1 MQYRWISMTL
11 TPLDQ
16 QDPRLR
22 QICAVVAKSQ
32 LRDKQQQLEIDA
44 LLDFVHGVV
53 NKTQRGIRR
62 DPSRPNTVGLAAN
75 QVGIMKQIVVADM
88 AIGRQGYTDIH
99 VLVNPEI
106 LWISKALVNK
116 PEGCVNFP
124 EVWGVPERSRAIKIG
139 AYDRSGNEVEM
150 KLTGWPAVLMQH
162 EIDHLSGRLFIDR
175 LPDPRRAHLVRASEL
190 SEYRRGRGEWNHY
203 VDVSQS
209 VVKPT
214 AN

>member
-1 MQYRWISMTL
+1 MTL

-16 QDPRLR
+16 RDPRLR
-22 QICAVVAKSQ
+22 QVCARLAKGQ

-44 LLDFVHGVV
+44 LLDFVRGVV
-53 NKTQRGIRR
+53 NKTQPGVRR

-75 QVGIMKQIVVADM
+75 QVGIMKQIVVVDL
-88 AIGRQGYTDIH
+88 AIGRQGYTDLH

-106 LWISKALVNK
+106 AWISKAMVYK

-124 EVWGVPERSRAIKIG
+124 EVWGVPERSRSIKIG
-139 AYDRSGNEVEM
+139 AYDRSGNELVL

-162 EIDHLSGRLFIDR
+162 EIDHLYGRLFIDR
-175 LPDPRRAHLVRASEL
+175 LPDPSHAHLVRPNEL
-190 SEYRRGRGEWNHY
+190 VEYRRGRGEWTQY